1 MKITVIHN
9 TYARNE
15 HVRESLTLN
24 VKALKDSG
32 LDYQYIVFND
42 NGDPLIKQ
50 DIEGLIVGKV
60 EYIYSDYNYGM
71 KMCSG
76 GWIGAQPYVKGDLI
90 HNIGQDDV
98 YTALF
103 YRSMVER
110 LQDPD
115 IYLAYANGFK
125 VDSNLTFRK
134 ELLGPLQELDYS
146 QPSKVLDFWF
156 VRQGDTY
163 TQARNFIPAPGVVYK
178 KKIHDIIGLPDL
190 ENFRGSADFENW
202 VRVLFSNLG
211 VSYDFRP
218 LWLYR
223 ISEYSLGTKPLAE
236 KETPNWNNL
245 ILKKYQE
252 WLTQSLQAGQAL

>member
-15 HVRESLTLN
+15 YVRESLALN
-24 VKALKDSG
+24 VKALEDSG
-32 LDYQYIVFND
+32 LSFQYIVFND

-50 DIEGLIVGKV
+50 DLEGLIIGNV
-60 EYIYSDYNYGM
+60 EYIYSEYNYGM

-98 YTALF
+98 YTPLF
-103 YRSMVER
+103 YKSLVDKLR
-110 LQDPD
+110 DPD

-125 VDSNLTFRK
+125 VNSNLTLQG
-134 ELLGPLQELDYS
+134 ETLGPIQELDYS
-146 QPSKVLDFWF
+146 QPKRVFDFWF
-156 VRQGDTY
+156 QRQGNTLRSANNY
-163 TQARNFIPAPGVVYK
+163 IPAPGVVYK

-190 ENFRGSADFENW
+190 ETFKGSADFEYW
-202 VRVLFSNLG
+202 ARVLFNGLG
-211 VSYDFRP
+211 VSYDPKP

-223 ISEYSLGTKPLAE
+223 ISEHSLGSQGWA
-236 KETPNWNNL
+236 KEVTPNWNNL

-252 WLTQSLQAGQAL
+252 WLAQLLQAGQVS

>member
-1 MKITVIHN
+1 MKVTIIHN

-15 HVRESLTLN
+15 YVRESLSLN
-24 VKALKDSG
+24 VKALEDSG
-32 LDYQYIVFND
+32 IDYQYIVFND

-50 DIEGLIVGKV
+50 DIEGLIKGKV
-60 EYIYSDYNYGM
+60 EYIYSDFNYGM

-76 GWIGAQPYVKGDLI
+76 GWVGAQPYVKGDLI
-90 HNIGQDDV
+90 HNTGQDDV

-103 YRSMVER
+103 YKSMVER
-110 LQDPD
+110 LKAPT
-115 IYLAYANGFK
+115 IHLAYANGFK
-125 VDSNLTFRK
+125 VTSNLCFQNQV
-134 ELLGPLQELDYS
+134 LGLIQEMDYS
-146 QPSKVLDFWF
+146 QPRKVLDTWF
-156 VRQGDTY
+156 VRKENTY

-178 KKIHDIIGLPDL
+178 KEIHDIIGLPDL
-190 ENFRGSADFENW
+190 ENFRGSADFEYW
-202 VRVLFSNLG
+202 ARVLFNGLG
-211 VSYDFRP
+211 VSYDPRP

-252 WLTQSLQAGQAL
+252 CLTQSLQAEQAL